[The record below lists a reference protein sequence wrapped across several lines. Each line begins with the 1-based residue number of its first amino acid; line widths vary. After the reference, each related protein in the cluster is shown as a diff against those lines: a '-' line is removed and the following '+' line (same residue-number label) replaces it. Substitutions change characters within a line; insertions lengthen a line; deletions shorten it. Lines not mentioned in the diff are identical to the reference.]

1 MNFGQVLINLF
12 ISIFIYN
19 FMKIKLIKNNNLQD
33 FINWSIW
40 ECPTSKFNWEYDKE
54 EHCFIIKVD
63 IIVSTKNQTV
73 NISEGDYVIF
83 PKNLKCYWEV
93 IKPVKKYYIFK

>member
-1 MNFGQVLINLF
+1 MNFGQFLINLF

-19 FMKIKLIKNNNLQD
+19 FMKIKIIKNIQD

-54 EHCFIIKVD
+54 EHCFIIKGD
-63 IIVSTKNQTV
+63 IIV
-73 NISEGDYVIF
+73 
-83 PKNLKCYWEV
+83 
-93 IKPVKKYYIFK
+93 